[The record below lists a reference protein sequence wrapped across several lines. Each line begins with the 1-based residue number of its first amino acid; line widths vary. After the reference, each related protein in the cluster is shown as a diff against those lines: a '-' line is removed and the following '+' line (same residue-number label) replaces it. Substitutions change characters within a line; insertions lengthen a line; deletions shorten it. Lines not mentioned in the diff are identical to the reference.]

1 MVTRRTPL
9 TTALDRHFE
18 KEYFQQPTA
27 LPSAPS
33 RESYDHSQT
42 TQARSLSLYT
52 RNIWS
57 TMAENYIV
65 SARKYRPDS
74 FQSIVGQGA
83 MASTLR
89 TAVLQGRLAHAYLF
103 CGPRG
108 VGKTTAARVLA
119 KTINCMH
126 LSPEGEACN
135 ECESCRAFNEGRS
148 FNIFELDAASNNSV
162 EDIRQLTEQV
172 GMPPALG
179 KYKVYIIDE
188 VHMLSVTAFNAFLK
202 TLEEPP
208 SYAIFILATT
218 EKHKILPTI
227 LSRCQIYDFK
237 RITVQDITHHLQY
250 VATSEGIEADETAL
264 GLIAEK
270 ADGGMRD
277 ALSMF
282 DRISSFA
289 GGKITYEHALESL
302 NVLDY
307 AYFIRAFDLL
317 LAGDYRSL
325 LLLLDELLGK
335 GFEGQTILSGLA
347 AFARDLL
354 VVQHPGTS
362 SLLEKPERV
371 TAEYVAL
378 ASRCTAPQLFAA
390 IRALVQADQQYRG
403 ATNKRLLIELTL
415 LGLVPVFHSEG
426 ELTPTPSSS
435 PKPAVASTPTASKVA
450 TQASPAP
457 SPQPTSAPSAQPV
470 PQPQPT
476 PPTPPPPAPTPSPQ
490 PPITPPPTN
499 HSTGQPRQLFGR
511 RRSAQEGTNGA
522 QQREVSETKE
532 ESEPFSEQDLQRA
545 YVRFVEQELSSEQV
559 ICRNILHA
567 ELPAL
572 TGEREAELALPPGN
586 AIRDAVEA
594 VQPQLL
600 TFLRRTLRNSHLTL
614 TLREKNKREQAL
626 IALTPEDRMKKLI
639 EINPEVQRL
648 KDELQLRLS

>member
-1 MVTRRTPL
+1 
-9 TTALDRHFE
+9 
-18 KEYFQQPTA
+18 
-27 LPSAPS
+27 
-33 RESYDHSQT
+33 
-42 TQARSLSLYT
+42 
-52 RNIWS
+52 
-57 TMAENYIV
+57 MADNYIV

-89 TAVLQGRLAHAYLF
+89 TAVQQGRLAHAYLF

-119 KTINCMH
+119 KTINCQS
-126 LSPEGEACN
+126 LTAEGEACN

-172 GMPPALG
+172 TMPPALG

-237 RITVQDITHHLQY
+237 RITVGDITHHLQY
-250 VATSEGIEADETAL
+250 VAQSEGIVADEAAL

-282 DRISSFA
+282 DRIASFA
-289 GGKITYEHALESL
+289 GGQITYEHALESL

-307 AYFIRAFDLL
+307 SYFIRTFDHLL
-317 LAGDYRSL
+317 TGDYRSL

-335 GFEGQTILSGLA
+335 GFEGQTILAGLA

-362 SLLEKPERV
+362 VLLEKPERV
-371 TAEYVAL
+371 TQAYEAL
-378 ASRCTAPQLFAA
+378 AARCTPAQLFAA
-390 IRALVQADQQYRG
+390 IRALVQADQQYRQ

-415 LGLVPVFHSEG
+415 LGLVSTFHSTG
-426 ELTPTPSSS
+426 ELAAPAPSTAPAGQTQAGATAQTTS
-435 PKPAVASTPTASKVA
+435 PPQASTA
-450 TQASPAP
+450 PAP
-457 SPQPTSAPSAQPV
+457 SPAPTAQPVPTTQPSSPTPASSTPAPVAKPTV
-470 PQPQPT
+470 PQPQPVVT
-476 PPTPPPPAPTPSPQ
+476 PEPVATPQPAPTPQ
-490 PPITPPPTN
+490 PVANTP
-499 HSTGQPRQLFGR
+499 SSEQAAGARRQLFGR
-511 RRSAQEGTNGA
+511 RRESSSDTADSEGGTA
-522 QQREVSETKE
+522 SPAE
-532 ESEPFSEQDLQRA
+532 EEHEPFTEEELQRA
-545 YVRFVEQELSSEQV
+545 YVRFVEQELSSEQI

-567 ELPAL
+567 ELPSL
-572 TGEREAELALPPGN
+572 QTEGQAELALPPGN
-586 AIRDAVEA
+586 AIRETVEA
-594 VQPQLL
+594 VLPQLQS
-600 TFLRRTLRNSHLTL
+600 FLHSTLHNTQLVLS
-614 TLREKNKREQAL
+614 LREKSSEEQSRL
-626 IALTPEDRMKKLI
+626 ALTPEDRLKKLI
-639 EINPEVQRL
+639 EINPDVQQL
-648 KDELQLRLS
+648 KERLQLRLS

>member
-1 MVTRRTPL
+1 
-9 TTALDRHFE
+9 
-18 KEYFQQPTA
+18 
-27 LPSAPS
+27 
-33 RESYDHSQT
+33 
-42 TQARSLSLYT
+42 
-52 RNIWS
+52 
-57 TMAENYIV
+57 MADNYIV

-89 TAVLQGRLAHAYLF
+89 TAVQQGRLAHAYLF

-119 KTINCMH
+119 KTINC
-126 LSPEGEACN
+126 LNLTPEGEACN

-172 GMPPALG
+172 TMPPALG

-237 RITVQDITHHLQY
+237 RITVGDITHHLQY
-250 VATSEGIEADETAL
+250 VAQSEGIVADEAAL

-282 DRISSFA
+282 DRIASFA
-289 GGKITYEHALESL
+289 GGQITYEHALESL

-307 AYFIRAFDLL
+307 SYFIRTFDHLL
-317 LAGDYRSL
+317 TGDYRSL

-335 GFEGQTILSGLA
+335 GFEGQTILAGLA

-362 SLLEKPERV
+362 VLLEKPERV
-371 TAEYVAL
+371 TQAYEAL
-378 ASRCTAPQLFAA
+378 ATRCTPAQLFAA
-390 IRALVQADQQYRG
+390 IRALVQADQQYRQ

-415 LGLVPVFHSEG
+415 LGLVSTFHTAG
-426 ELTPTPSSS
+426 ELATPPSSTASPAQPQAGASAQATPSPQASPTPTP
-435 PKPAVASTPTASKVA
+435 TTAP
-450 TQASPAP
+450 QPQPASPT
-457 SPQPTSAPSAQPV
+457 QPTSAPSPTPAPQPTASPQPAPQPVAPPQPAPQPVAVPKPVAVSQPVASPQPVAQPAPQPIAQPV
-470 PQPQPT
+470 T
-476 PPTPPPPAPTPSPQ
+476 STPSSEQ
-490 PPITPPPTN
+490 AA
-499 HSTGQPRQLFGR
+499 GGRRQLFGR
-511 RRSAQEGTNGA
+511 RRTGA
-522 QQREVSETKE
+522 GEASEAGQSESPAE
-532 ESEPFSEQDLQRA
+532 EEHEPFTEEELQRA
-545 YVRFVEQELSSEQV
+545 YVRFVEQELSSEQI

-567 ELPAL
+567 ELPTL
-572 TGEREAELALPPGN
+572 QTEGQAELALPPGN
-586 AIRDAVEA
+586 AIRETVEA
-594 VQPQLL
+594 VLPQLQS
-600 TFLRRTLRNSHLTL
+600 FLRRTLHNTRLVLS
-614 TLREKNKREQAL
+614 LREKSTEEQSRL
-626 IALTPEDRMKKLI
+626 ALTPEDRLKKLI
-639 EINPEVQRL
+639 EINPDVQQL
-648 KDELQLRLS
+648 KEQLQLRLS

>member
-1 MVTRRTPL
+1 
-9 TTALDRHFE
+9 
-18 KEYFQQPTA
+18 
-27 LPSAPS
+27 
-33 RESYDHSQT
+33 
-42 TQARSLSLYT
+42 
-52 RNIWS
+52 
-57 TMAENYIV
+57 MADNYIV

-89 TAVLQGRLAHAYLF
+89 TAVQQGRLAHAYLF

-119 KTINCMH
+119 KTINC
-126 LSPEGEACN
+126 LNLTPEGEACN

-172 GMPPALG
+172 TMPPALG

-237 RITVQDITHHLQY
+237 RITVGDITHHLQY
-250 VATSEGIEADETAL
+250 VAQSEGIVADEAAL

-282 DRISSFA
+282 DRIASFA
-289 GGKITYEHALESL
+289 GGQITYEHALESL
-302 NVLDY
+302 NVLDHS
-307 AYFIRAFDLL
+307 YFIRTFDHLL
-317 LAGDYRSL
+317 TGDYRSL

-335 GFEGQTILSGLA
+335 GFEGQTILAGLA

-362 SLLEKPERV
+362 VLLEKPERV
-371 TAEYVAL
+371 TQAYEAL
-378 ASRCTAPQLFAA
+378 ATRCTPAQLFAA
-390 IRALVQADQQYRG
+390 IRALVQADQQYRQ

-415 LGLVPVFHSEG
+415 LGLVSTFHTAG
-426 ELTPTPSSS
+426 ELATPPPS
-435 PKPAVASTPTASKVA
+435 TASPA
-450 TQASPAP
+450 QPQAGASAQATLSTQASPTPTPTTAP
-457 SPQPTSAPSAQPV
+457 APQPASPTQPASAPS
-470 PQPQPT
+470 
-476 PPTPPPPAPTPSPQ
+476 PPPAPQPVASPQ
-490 PPITPPPTN
+490 PAPQPVAVSQPVASPQPAPQPIAQPVTSTP
-499 HSTGQPRQLFGR
+499 SSEQAAGGRRQLFGR
-511 RRSAQEGTNGA
+511 RRTGA
-522 QQREVSETKE
+522 GEASEAGQSESPAE
-532 ESEPFSEQDLQRA
+532 EEHEPFTEEELQRA
-545 YVRFVEQELSSEQV
+545 YVRFVEQELSSEQI

-567 ELPAL
+567 ELPTL
-572 TGEREAELALPPGN
+572 QTEGQAELALPPGN
-586 AIRDAVEA
+586 AIRETVEA
-594 VQPQLL
+594 VLPQLQS
-600 TFLRRTLRNSHLTL
+600 FLRRTLHNTRLVLS
-614 TLREKNKREQAL
+614 LREKSTEEQSRL
-626 IALTPEDRMKKLI
+626 ALTPEDRLKKLI
-639 EINPEVQRL
+639 EINPDVQQL
-648 KDELQLRLS
+648 KEQLQLRLS

>member
-1 MVTRRTPL
+1 
-9 TTALDRHFE
+9 
-18 KEYFQQPTA
+18 
-27 LPSAPS
+27 
-33 RESYDHSQT
+33 
-42 TQARSLSLYT
+42 
-52 RNIWS
+52 
-57 TMAENYIV
+57 MADNYIV

-89 TAVLQGRLAHAYLF
+89 TAVQQGRLAHAYLF

-119 KTINCMH
+119 KTINCQS
-126 LSPEGEACN
+126 LTAEGEACN

-172 GMPPALG
+172 TMPPALG

-237 RITVQDITHHLQY
+237 RITVGDITHHLQY
-250 VATSEGIEADETAL
+250 VAHSEGIVADEAAL

-282 DRISSFA
+282 DRIASFA
-289 GGKITYEHALESL
+289 GGQITYEHALESL

-307 AYFIRAFDLL
+307 SYFIRTFDDLL
-317 LAGDYRSL
+317 TGDYRSL

-335 GFEGQTILSGLA
+335 GFEGQTILAGLA

-362 SLLEKPERV
+362 VLLEKPERV
-371 TAEYVAL
+371 TQAYEAL
-378 ASRCTAPQLFAA
+378 AARCTPAQLFAA
-390 IRALVQADQQYRG
+390 IRALVQADQQYRQ

-415 LGLVPVFHSEG
+415 LGLVSTFHTTG
-426 ELTPTPSSS
+426 ELAAPAPPTAPAGQTQAGATAQTAS
-435 PKPAVASTPTASKVA
+435 PPQASTT
-450 TQASPAP
+450 PAP
-457 SPQPTSAPSAQPV
+457 SPAPTAQPTPTAQPSSPTPASSPPAPVAEPTV
-470 PQPQPT
+470 PQPQPVVT
-476 PPTPPPPAPTPSPQ
+476 PEPVATPQPAPTPQ
-490 PPITPPPTN
+490 PVANAP
-499 HSTGQPRQLFGR
+499 SSEQAAGARRQLFGR
-511 RRSAQEGTNGA
+511 RRGSSSDTADSEGGTA
-522 QQREVSETKE
+522 SPAE
-532 ESEPFSEQDLQRA
+532 EEHEPFTEEELQRA
-545 YVRFVEQELSSEQV
+545 YVRFVEQELSSEQI

-567 ELPAL
+567 ELPSL
-572 TGEREAELALPPGN
+572 QTEGQAELALPPGN
-586 AIRDAVEA
+586 AIRETVEA
-594 VQPQLL
+594 VLPQLQS
-600 TFLRRTLRNSHLTL
+600 FLRSTLHNTQLVLS
-614 TLREKNKREQAL
+614 LREKSSEEQSRL
-626 IALTPEDRMKKLI
+626 ALTPEDRLKKLI
-639 EINPEVQRL
+639 EINPDVQQL
-648 KDELQLRLS
+648 KERLQLRLS

>member
-1 MVTRRTPL
+1 
-9 TTALDRHFE
+9 
-18 KEYFQQPTA
+18 
-27 LPSAPS
+27 
-33 RESYDHSQT
+33 
-42 TQARSLSLYT
+42 
-52 RNIWS
+52 
-57 TMAENYIV
+57 MADNYIV

-89 TAVLQGRLAHAYLF
+89 TAVQQGRLAHAYLF

-119 KTINCMH
+119 KTINC
-126 LSPEGEACN
+126 LNLTPEGEACN

-172 GMPPALG
+172 TMPPALG

-237 RITVQDITHHLQY
+237 RITVGDITHHLQY
-250 VATSEGIEADETAL
+250 VAQSEGIVADEAAL

-282 DRISSFA
+282 DRIASFA
-289 GGKITYEHALESL
+289 GGQITYEHALESL

-307 AYFIRAFDLL
+307 SYFIRTFDHLL
-317 LAGDYRSL
+317 TGDYRSL

-335 GFEGQTILSGLA
+335 GFEGQTILAGLA

-362 SLLEKPERV
+362 VLLEKPERV
-371 TAEYVAL
+371 TQAYEAL
-378 ASRCTAPQLFAA
+378 ATRCTPAQLFAA
-390 IRALVQADQQYRG
+390 IRALVQADQQYRQ

-415 LGLVPVFHSEG
+415 LGLVSTFHTAG
-426 ELTPTPSSS
+426 ELATPPSSTASPAQPQAGASAQATPSPQASPTPTP
-435 PKPAVASTPTASKVA
+435 TTAP
-450 TQASPAP
+450 QPQPASPT
-457 SPQPTSAPSAQPV
+457 QPTSAPSPTPAPQPTASPQPAPQPVAVPQPAPQPVAVPKPVAVSQPVASPQPVAQPV
-470 PQPQPT
+470 ASPQPVAQPVT
-476 PPTPPPPAPTPSPQ
+476 PTPSSEQ
-490 PPITPPPTN
+490 AA
-499 HSTGQPRQLFGR
+499 GGRRQLFGR
-511 RRSAQEGTNGA
+511 RRTGA
-522 QQREVSETKE
+522 GEASEAGQSESPAE
-532 ESEPFSEQDLQRA
+532 EEHEPFTEEELQRA
-545 YVRFVEQELSSEQV
+545 YVRFVEQELSSEQI

-567 ELPAL
+567 ELPTL
-572 TGEREAELALPPGN
+572 QTEGQAELALPPGN
-586 AIRDAVEA
+586 AIRETVEA
-594 VQPQLL
+594 VLPQLQS
-600 TFLRRTLRNSHLTL
+600 FLRRTLHNTRLVLS
-614 TLREKNKREQAL
+614 LREKSTEEQSRL
-626 IALTPEDRMKKLI
+626 ALTPEDRLKKLI
-639 EINPEVQRL
+639 EINPDVQQL
-648 KDELQLRLS
+648 KEQLQLRLS

>member
-1 MVTRRTPL
+1 
-9 TTALDRHFE
+9 
-18 KEYFQQPTA
+18 
-27 LPSAPS
+27 
-33 RESYDHSQT
+33 
-42 TQARSLSLYT
+42 
-52 RNIWS
+52 
-57 TMAENYIV
+57 MADNYIV

-89 TAVLQGRLAHAYLF
+89 TAVQQGRLAHAYLF

-119 KTINCMH
+119 KTINC
-126 LSPEGEACN
+126 LNLTPEGEACN

-172 GMPPALG
+172 TMPPALG

-237 RITVQDITHHLQY
+237 RITVGDITHHLQY
-250 VATSEGIEADETAL
+250 VAQSEGIVADEAAL

-282 DRISSFA
+282 DRIASFA
-289 GGKITYEHALESL
+289 GGQITYEHALESL

-307 AYFIRAFDLL
+307 SYFIRTFDHLL
-317 LAGDYRSL
+317 TGDYRSL

-335 GFEGQTILSGLA
+335 GFEGQTILAGLA

-362 SLLEKPERV
+362 VLLEKPERV
-371 TAEYVAL
+371 TQAYEAL
-378 ASRCTAPQLFAA
+378 ATRCTPAQLFAA
-390 IRALVQADQQYRG
+390 IRALVQADQQYRQ

-415 LGLVPVFHSEG
+415 LGLVSTFHTTG
-426 ELTPTPSSS
+426 ELATPPPSTTSSAQPQAGASAQATPS
-435 PKPAVASTPTASKVA
+435 
-450 TQASPAP
+450 TQASPTPTPTTAP
-457 SPQPTSAPSAQPV
+457 QPQPASPTQPTSAPSPTPVAQPV
-470 PQPQPT
+470 APPQPAPQPV
-476 PPTPPPPAPTPSPQ
+476 ASPQ
-490 PPITPPPTN
+490 PAPQPVTSTP
-499 HSTGQPRQLFGR
+499 SSEQAAGGRRQLFGR
-511 RRSAQEGTNGA
+511 RRTGA
-522 QQREVSETKE
+522 GEASEAGQSESPAE
-532 ESEPFSEQDLQRA
+532 EEHEPFTEEELQRA
-545 YVRFVEQELSSEQV
+545 YVRFVEQELSSEQ
-559 ICRNILHA
+559 ILCRNILHA
-567 ELPAL
+567 ELPTL
-572 TGEREAELALPPGN
+572 QTEGQAELALPPGN
-586 AIRDAVEA
+586 AIRETVEA
-594 VQPQLL
+594 VLPQLQS
-600 TFLRRTLRNSHLTL
+600 FLRRTLHNTL
-614 TLREKNKREQAL
+614 LVLSLREKSTEEQSRL
-626 IALTPEDRMKKLI
+626 ALTPEDRLKKLI
-639 EINPEVQRL
+639 EINPDVQQL
-648 KDELQLRLS
+648 KEQLQLRLS

>member
-1 MVTRRTPL
+1 
-9 TTALDRHFE
+9 
-18 KEYFQQPTA
+18 
-27 LPSAPS
+27 
-33 RESYDHSQT
+33 
-42 TQARSLSLYT
+42 
-52 RNIWS
+52 
-57 TMAENYIV
+57 MADNYIV

-89 TAVLQGRLAHAYLF
+89 TAVQQGRLAHAYLF

-119 KTINCMH
+119 KTINC
-126 LSPEGEACN
+126 LNLTPEGEACN

-172 GMPPALG
+172 TMPPALG

-237 RITVQDITHHLQY
+237 RITVGDITHHLQY
-250 VATSEGIEADETAL
+250 VAQSEGIVADEAAL

-282 DRISSFA
+282 DRIASFA
-289 GGKITYEHALESL
+289 GGQITYEHALESL

-307 AYFIRAFDLL
+307 SYFIRTFDHLL
-317 LAGDYRSL
+317 TGDYRSL

-335 GFEGQTILSGLA
+335 GFEGQTILAGLA

-362 SLLEKPERV
+362 VLLEKPERV
-371 TAEYVAL
+371 TQAYEAL
-378 ASRCTAPQLFAA
+378 ATRCTPAQLFAA
-390 IRALVQADQQYRG
+390 IRALVQADQQYRQ

-415 LGLVPVFHSEG
+415 LGLVSTFHTAG
-426 ELTPTPSSS
+426 ELATPPPS
-435 PKPAVASTPTASKVA
+435 TASPA
-450 TQASPAP
+450 QPQAGASAQATLSTQASPT
-457 SPQPTSAPSAQPV
+457 PTPTTA
-470 PQPQPT
+470 PQPQPAS
-476 PPTPPPPAPTPSPQ
+476 PTQPASAPSPPPAPQPVAVSQPVASPQ
-490 PPITPPPTN
+490 PAPQPVAVSQPVAPPQPAPQPVTSTP
-499 HSTGQPRQLFGR
+499 SSEQAAGGRRQLFGR
-511 RRSAQEGTNGA
+511 RRTGA
-522 QQREVSETKE
+522 GEASEAGQSESPAE
-532 ESEPFSEQDLQRA
+532 EEHEPFTEEELQRA
-545 YVRFVEQELSSEQV
+545 YVRFVEQELSSEQI

-567 ELPAL
+567 ELPTL
-572 TGEREAELALPPGN
+572 QTEGQAELALPPGN
-586 AIRDAVEA
+586 AIRETVEA
-594 VQPQLL
+594 VLPQLQS
-600 TFLRRTLRNSHLTL
+600 FLRRTLHNTRLVLS
-614 TLREKNKREQAL
+614 LREKSTEEQSRL
-626 IALTPEDRMKKLI
+626 ALTPEDRLKKLI
-639 EINPEVQRL
+639 EINPDVQQL
-648 KDELQLRLS
+648 KEQLQLRLS

>member
-1 MVTRRTPL
+1 
-9 TTALDRHFE
+9 
-18 KEYFQQPTA
+18 
-27 LPSAPS
+27 
-33 RESYDHSQT
+33 
-42 TQARSLSLYT
+42 
-52 RNIWS
+52 
-57 TMAENYIV
+57 MADNYIV

-89 TAVLQGRLAHAYLF
+89 TAVQQGRLAHAYLF

-119 KTINCMH
+119 KTINC
-126 LSPEGEACN
+126 LNLTPEGEACN

-172 GMPPALG
+172 TMPPALG

-237 RITVQDITHHLQY
+237 RITVGDITHHLQY
-250 VATSEGIEADETAL
+250 VAQSEGIVADEAAL

-282 DRISSFA
+282 DRIASFA
-289 GGKITYEHALESL
+289 GGQITYEHALESL

-307 AYFIRAFDLL
+307 SYFIRTFDHLL
-317 LAGDYRSL
+317 TGDYRSL

-335 GFEGQTILSGLA
+335 GFEGQTILAGLA

-362 SLLEKPERV
+362 VLLEKPERV
-371 TAEYVAL
+371 TQAYEAL
-378 ASRCTAPQLFAA
+378 ATRCTPAQLFAA
-390 IRALVQADQQYRG
+390 IRALVQADQQYRQ

-415 LGLVPVFHSEG
+415 LGLVSTFHTAG
-426 ELTPTPSSS
+426 ELATPPPS
-435 PKPAVASTPTASKVA
+435 TASPA
-450 TQASPAP
+450 QPQAGASAQATLSTQASPTPTPTTAPTPQPASPTQPASAP
-457 SPQPTSAPSAQPV
+457 SPTPAPQPVAPPQPVAVSQPVASPQPAPQPIAQPV
-470 PQPQPT
+470 T
-476 PPTPPPPAPTPSPQ
+476 STPSSEQ
-490 PPITPPPTN
+490 AA
-499 HSTGQPRQLFGR
+499 GGRRQLFGR
-511 RRSAQEGTNGA
+511 RRTGA
-522 QQREVSETKE
+522 GEASEAGQSESPTE
-532 ESEPFSEQDLQRA
+532 EEHEPFTEEELQRA
-545 YVRFVEQELSSEQV
+545 YVRFVEQELSSEQI

-567 ELPAL
+567 ELPTL
-572 TGEREAELALPPGN
+572 QTEGQAELALPPGN
-586 AIRDAVEA
+586 AIRETVEA
-594 VQPQLL
+594 VLPQLQS
-600 TFLRRTLRNSHLTL
+600 FLRRTLHNTRLVLS
-614 TLREKNKREQAL
+614 LREKSTEEQSRL
-626 IALTPEDRMKKLI
+626 ALTPEDRLKKLI
-639 EINPEVQRL
+639 EINPDVQQL
-648 KDELQLRLS
+648 KEQLQLRLS

>member
-1 MVTRRTPL
+1 
-9 TTALDRHFE
+9 
-18 KEYFQQPTA
+18 
-27 LPSAPS
+27 
-33 RESYDHSQT
+33 
-42 TQARSLSLYT
+42 
-52 RNIWS
+52 
-57 TMAENYIV
+57 MADNYIV

-89 TAVLQGRLAHAYLF
+89 TAVQQGRLAHAYLF

-119 KTINCMH
+119 KTINC
-126 LSPEGEACN
+126 LNLTPEGEACN

-172 GMPPALG
+172 TMPPALG

-237 RITVQDITHHLQY
+237 RITVGDITHHLQY
-250 VATSEGIEADETAL
+250 VAQSEGIVADEAAL

-282 DRISSFA
+282 DRIASFA
-289 GGKITYEHALESL
+289 GGQITYEHALESL

-307 AYFIRAFDLL
+307 SYFIRTFDHLL
-317 LAGDYRSL
+317 TGDYRSL

-335 GFEGQTILSGLA
+335 GFEGQTILAGLA

-362 SLLEKPERV
+362 VLMEKPERV
-371 TAEYVAL
+371 TQAYEAL
-378 ASRCTAPQLFAA
+378 ATRCTPAQLFAA
-390 IRALVQADQQYRG
+390 IRALVQADQQYRQ

-415 LGLVPVFHSEG
+415 LGLVSTFHTAG
-426 ELTPTPSSS
+426 ELATPPPSTASPAQPQAGASVQATPS
-435 PKPAVASTPTASKVA
+435 
-450 TQASPAP
+450 TQASPIPTPTTAP
-457 SPQPTSAPSAQPV
+457 APQPASPPQPTSAPSPTPTTAPAPQPASPPQPASAPSPTPAPQPVASPQPVAQPV
-470 PQPQPT
+470 T
-476 PPTPPPPAPTPSPQ
+476 STPSSEQ
-490 PPITPPPTN
+490 AA
-499 HSTGQPRQLFGR
+499 GGRRQLFGR
-511 RRSAQEGTNGA
+511 RRTGA
-522 QQREVSETKE
+522 GEASEAGQSESPAE
-532 ESEPFSEQDLQRA
+532 EEHEPFTEEELQRA
-545 YVRFVEQELSSEQV
+545 YVRFVEQELSSEQI

-567 ELPAL
+567 ELPTL
-572 TGEREAELALPPGN
+572 QTEGLAELALPPGN
-586 AIRDAVEA
+586 AIRETVEA
-594 VQPQLL
+594 VLPQLQS
-600 TFLRRTLRNSHLTL
+600 FLRRTLHNTL
-614 TLREKNKREQAL
+614 LVLSLREKSTEEQSRL
-626 IALTPEDRMKKLI
+626 ALTPEDRLKKLI
-639 EINPEVQRL
+639 EINPDVQQL
-648 KDELQLRLS
+648 KEQLQLRLS

>member
-1 MVTRRTPL
+1 
-9 TTALDRHFE
+9 
-18 KEYFQQPTA
+18 
-27 LPSAPS
+27 
-33 RESYDHSQT
+33 
-42 TQARSLSLYT
+42 
-52 RNIWS
+52 
-57 TMAENYIV
+57 MADNYIV

-89 TAVLQGRLAHAYLF
+89 TAVQQGRLAHAYLF

-119 KTINCMH
+119 KTINCQS
-126 LSPEGEACN
+126 LTAEGEACN

-172 GMPPALG
+172 TMPPALG

-237 RITVQDITHHLQY
+237 RITVGDITHHLQY
-250 VATSEGIEADETAL
+250 VAQSEGIVADEAAL

-282 DRISSFA
+282 DRIASFA
-289 GGKITYEHALESL
+289 GGQITYEHALESL

-307 AYFIRAFDLL
+307 SYFIHTFDDLL
-317 LAGDYRSL
+317 TGDYRSL

-335 GFEGQTILSGLA
+335 GFEGQTILAGLA

-362 SLLEKPERV
+362 VLLEKPERV
-371 TAEYVAL
+371 TQAYEAL
-378 ASRCTAPQLFAA
+378 AARCTPAQLFAA
-390 IRALVQADQQYRG
+390 IRALVQADQQYRQ

-415 LGLVPVFHSEG
+415 LGLVSTFHSTG
-426 ELTPTPSSS
+426 ELAAPAPSTA
-435 PKPAVASTPTASKVA
+435 PAGQTQAGATAQTASPPQ
-450 TQASPAP
+450 TSTTPAP
-457 SPQPTSAPSAQPV
+457 SPAPTAQPTPTAQHSSPTPASSTPAPVAEPTA
-470 PQPQPT
+470 PQPQPVVIPEPVAT
-476 PPTPPPPAPTPSPQ
+476 PQPAPTPQ
-490 PPITPPPTN
+490 PVANAP
-499 HSTGQPRQLFGR
+499 SSEQAAGARRQLFGR
-511 RRSAQEGTNGA
+511 RRGSSSDTADSEGGTA
-522 QQREVSETKE
+522 SPAE
-532 ESEPFSEQDLQRA
+532 EEHEPFTEEELQRA
-545 YVRFVEQELSSEQV
+545 YVRFVEQELSSEQI

-567 ELPAL
+567 ELPSL
-572 TGEREAELALPPGN
+572 QTEGQAELALPPGN
-586 AIRDAVEA
+586 AIRETVEA
-594 VQPQLL
+594 VLPQLQS
-600 TFLRRTLRNSHLTL
+600 FLRSTLHNTQLVLS
-614 TLREKNKREQAL
+614 LREKSSEEQSRL
-626 IALTPEDRMKKLI
+626 ALTPEDRLKKLI
-639 EINPEVQRL
+639 EINPDVQQL
-648 KDELQLRLS
+648 KERLQLRLS

>member
-1 MVTRRTPL
+1 
-9 TTALDRHFE
+9 
-18 KEYFQQPTA
+18 
-27 LPSAPS
+27 
-33 RESYDHSQT
+33 
-42 TQARSLSLYT
+42 
-52 RNIWS
+52 
-57 TMAENYIV
+57 MADNYIV

-89 TAVLQGRLAHAYLF
+89 TAVQQGRLAHAYLF

-119 KTINCMH
+119 KTINCQS
-126 LSPEGEACN
+126 LTAEGEACN

-172 GMPPALG
+172 TMPPALG

-237 RITVQDITHHLQY
+237 RITVGDITHHLQY
-250 VATSEGIEADETAL
+250 VAQSEGIVADEAAL

-282 DRISSFA
+282 DRIASFA
-289 GGKITYEHALESL
+289 GGQITYEHALESL

-307 AYFIRAFDLL
+307 SYFIRTFDDLL
-317 LAGDYRSL
+317 TGDYRSL

-335 GFEGQTILSGLA
+335 GFEGQTILAGLA

-362 SLLEKPERV
+362 VLLEKPERV
-371 TAEYVAL
+371 TQAYEAL
-378 ASRCTAPQLFAA
+378 AARCTPAQLFAA
-390 IRALVQADQQYRG
+390 IRALVQADQQYRQ

-415 LGLVPVFHSEG
+415 LGLVSTFHTTG
-426 ELTPTPSSS
+426 ELAAPAPSTAPAGQTQAGATAQTAS
-435 PKPAVASTPTASKVA
+435 PPQASTA
-450 TQASPAP
+450 PAP
-457 SPQPTSAPSAQPV
+457 SPAPTAQPTPTAQPSSPTPTSSTPAPVAEPTV
-470 PQPQPT
+470 PQPQPVVT
-476 PPTPPPPAPTPSPQ
+476 PEPVAPPQPAPTPQ
-490 PPITPPPTN
+490 PVAN
-499 HSTGQPRQLFGR
+499 ASSSEQAAGARRQLFGR
-511 RRSAQEGTNGA
+511 RRGSSSGTADSEGGTA
-522 QQREVSETKE
+522 IPAE
-532 ESEPFSEQDLQRA
+532 EEHEPFTEEELQRA
-545 YVRFVEQELSSEQV
+545 YVRFVEQELSSEQI

-567 ELPAL
+567 ELPSL
-572 TGEREAELALPPGN
+572 QTEGQAELALPPGN
-586 AIRDAVEA
+586 AIRETVEA
-594 VQPQLL
+594 VLPQS
-600 TFLRRTLRNSHLTL
+600 FLRSTLHNTQLVLS
-614 TLREKNKREQAL
+614 LREKSSEEQSRL
-626 IALTPEDRMKKLI
+626 ALTPEDRLKKLI
-639 EINPEVQRL
+639 EINPDVQQL
-648 KDELQLRLS
+648 KERLQLRLS

>member
-1 MVTRRTPL
+1 
-9 TTALDRHFE
+9 
-18 KEYFQQPTA
+18 
-27 LPSAPS
+27 
-33 RESYDHSQT
+33 
-42 TQARSLSLYT
+42 
-52 RNIWS
+52 
-57 TMAENYIV
+57 MADNYIV

-89 TAVLQGRLAHAYLF
+89 TAVQQGRLAHAYLF

-119 KTINCMH
+119 KTINCQS
-126 LSPEGEACN
+126 LTAEGEACN

-172 GMPPALG
+172 TMPPALG

-237 RITVQDITHHLQY
+237 RITVGDITHHLQY
-250 VATSEGIEADETAL
+250 VAQSEGIVADEAAL

-282 DRISSFA
+282 DRIASFA
-289 GGKITYEHALESL
+289 GGQITYEHALESL

-307 AYFIRAFDLL
+307 SYFIRTFDHLL
-317 LAGDYRSL
+317 TGDYRSL

-335 GFEGQTILSGLA
+335 GFEGQTILAGLA

-362 SLLEKPERV
+362 VLLEKPERV
-371 TAEYVAL
+371 TQAYEAL
-378 ASRCTAPQLFAA
+378 ASRCTPAQLFAA
-390 IRALVQADQQYRG
+390 IRALVQADQQYRQ

-415 LGLVPVFHSEG
+415 LGLVSTFHTTG
-426 ELTPTPSSS
+426 ELAAPAPSTAPAGQTQAGATAQTASPPQASSTPAPS
-435 PKPAVASTPTASKVA
+435 VAPTAQPTPTAQPSSP
-450 TQASPAP
+450 TPASSTPAP
-457 SPQPTSAPSAQPV
+457 VAEPTV
-470 PQPQPT
+470 PQPQPVVT
-476 PPTPPPPAPTPSPQ
+476 PEPVVPPQPAPTPQ
-490 PPITPPPTN
+490 PVANAP
-499 HSTGQPRQLFGR
+499 SSEQAAGARRQLFGR
-511 RRSAQEGTNGA
+511 RRGSSSDTADSEGGTA
-522 QQREVSETKE
+522 SPAE
-532 ESEPFSEQDLQRA
+532 EEHEPFTEEELQRA
-545 YVRFVEQELSSEQV
+545 YVRFVEQELSSEQI

-567 ELPAL
+567 ELPSL
-572 TGEREAELALPPGN
+572 QTEGQAELALPPGN
-586 AIRDAVEA
+586 AIRETVEA
-594 VQPQLL
+594 VLPQLQS
-600 TFLRRTLRNSHLTL
+600 FLRSTLHNTQLVLS
-614 TLREKNKREQAL
+614 LREKSSEEQSRL
-626 IALTPEDRMKKLI
+626 ALTPEDRLKKLI
-639 EINPEVQRL
+639 EINPDVQQL
-648 KDELQLRLS
+648 KERLQLRLS

>member
-1 MVTRRTPL
+1 
-9 TTALDRHFE
+9 
-18 KEYFQQPTA
+18 
-27 LPSAPS
+27 
-33 RESYDHSQT
+33 
-42 TQARSLSLYT
+42 
-52 RNIWS
+52 
-57 TMAENYIV
+57 MADNYIV

-89 TAVLQGRLAHAYLF
+89 TAVQQGRLAHAYLF

-119 KTINCMH
+119 KTINCQS
-126 LSPEGEACN
+126 LTAEGEACN

-162 EDIRQLTEQV
+162 EDIRHLTEQV
-172 GMPPALG
+172 TMPPALG

-237 RITVQDITHHLQY
+237 RITVGDITHHLQY
-250 VATSEGIEADETAL
+250 VAQSEGIVADEAAL

-282 DRISSFA
+282 DRIASFA
-289 GGKITYEHALESL
+289 GGQITYEHALESL

-307 AYFIRAFDLL
+307 SYFIRTFDDLL
-317 LAGDYRSL
+317 TGDYRSL

-335 GFEGQTILSGLA
+335 GFEGQTILAGLA

-362 SLLEKPERV
+362 VLLEKPERV
-371 TAEYVAL
+371 TQAYEAL
-378 ASRCTAPQLFAA
+378 AARCTPAQLFAA
-390 IRALVQADQQYRG
+390 IRALVQADQQYRQ

-415 LGLVPVFHSEG
+415 LGLVSTFHTTG
-426 ELTPTPSSS
+426 ELAAPAPSTAPAGQTQAGATAQTASPPQASSTPAPS
-435 PKPAVASTPTASKVA
+435 VAPTAQPTPTAQPSSP
-450 TQASPAP
+450 TPASSTPAP
-457 SPQPTSAPSAQPV
+457 VAEPTV
-470 PQPQPT
+470 PQPQPVVT
-476 PPTPPPPAPTPSPQ
+476 PEPVVPPQPAPTPQ
-490 PPITPPPTN
+490 PVANAP
-499 HSTGQPRQLFGR
+499 SSEQAAGARRQLFGR
-511 RRSAQEGTNGA
+511 RRGSSSDTADSEGGTTSPA
-522 QQREVSETKE
+522 E
-532 ESEPFSEQDLQRA
+532 EEHEPFTEEELQRA
-545 YVRFVEQELSSEQV
+545 YVRFVEQELSSEQI

-567 ELPAL
+567 ELPTL
-572 TGEREAELALPPGN
+572 QTEGQAELALPPGN
-586 AIRDAVEA
+586 AIRETVEA
-594 VQPQLL
+594 VLPQLQS
-600 TFLRRTLRNSHLTL
+600 FLRSTLHNTQLVLS
-614 TLREKNKREQAL
+614 LREKSSEEQSRL
-626 IALTPEDRMKKLI
+626 ALTPEDRLKKLI
-639 EINPEVQRL
+639 EINPDVQQL
-648 KDELQLRLS
+648 KERLQLRLS

>member
-1 MVTRRTPL
+1 
-9 TTALDRHFE
+9 
-18 KEYFQQPTA
+18 
-27 LPSAPS
+27 
-33 RESYDHSQT
+33 
-42 TQARSLSLYT
+42 
-52 RNIWS
+52 
-57 TMAENYIV
+57 MADNYIV

-89 TAVLQGRLAHAYLF
+89 TAIQQGRLAHAYLF

-119 KTINCMH
+119 KTINCQS
-126 LSPEGEACN
+126 LTAEGEACN

-172 GMPPALG
+172 TMPPALG

-237 RITVQDITHHLQY
+237 RITVGDITHHLQY
-250 VATSEGIEADETAL
+250 VAQSEGIVADEAAL

-282 DRISSFA
+282 DRIASFA
-289 GGKITYEHALESL
+289 GGQITYEHALESL

-307 AYFIRAFDLL
+307 SYFIRTFDDLL
-317 LAGDYRSL
+317 TGDYRSL

-335 GFEGQTILSGLA
+335 GFEGQTILAGLA

-362 SLLEKPERV
+362 VLLEKPERV
-371 TAEYVAL
+371 TQAYEAL
-378 ASRCTAPQLFAA
+378 AARCTPAQLFAA
-390 IRALVQADQQYRG
+390 IRALVQADQQYRQ

-415 LGLVPVFHSEG
+415 LGLVSTFHSTG
-426 ELTPTPSSS
+426 ELAAPAPSTAPAGQTKAGATAQTAS
-435 PKPAVASTPTASKVA
+435 PPQASTT
-450 TQASPAP
+450 PAP
-457 SPQPTSAPSAQPV
+457 SPAPTAQPTPTAQPSSPTPASSTPAPVAEPTV
-470 PQPQPT
+470 PQPQPVVT
-476 PPTPPPPAPTPSPQ
+476 PEPVATPQPAPTPQ
-490 PPITPPPTN
+490 PVANAP
-499 HSTGQPRQLFGR
+499 SSEQAAGARRQLFGR
-511 RRSAQEGTNGA
+511 RRGSSSDTADSEGGTA
-522 QQREVSETKE
+522 SPAE
-532 ESEPFSEQDLQRA
+532 EEHEPFTEEELQRA
-545 YVRFVEQELSSEQV
+545 YVRFVEQELSSEQI

-567 ELPAL
+567 ELPSL
-572 TGEREAELALPPGN
+572 QTEGQAELALPPGN
-586 AIRDAVEA
+586 AIRETVEA
-594 VQPQLL
+594 VLPQLQS
-600 TFLRRTLRNSHLTL
+600 FLRSTLHNTQLVLS
-614 TLREKNKREQAL
+614 LREKSSEEQSRL
-626 IALTPEDRMKKLI
+626 ALTPEDRLKKLI
-639 EINPEVQRL
+639 EINPDVQQL
-648 KDELQLRLS
+648 KERLQLRLS

>member
-1 MVTRRTPL
+1 
-9 TTALDRHFE
+9 
-18 KEYFQQPTA
+18 
-27 LPSAPS
+27 
-33 RESYDHSQT
+33 
-42 TQARSLSLYT
+42 
-52 RNIWS
+52 
-57 TMAENYIV
+57 MADNYIV

-89 TAVLQGRLAHAYLF
+89 TGVQQERLAHAYLF

-119 KTINCMH
+119 KTINC
-126 LSPEGEACN
+126 LNLTAEGEACN

-172 GMPPALG
+172 TMPPALG

-237 RITVQDITHHLQY
+237 RITVGDITHHLQY
-250 VATSEGIEADETAL
+250 VAQSEGIVADEAAL

-282 DRISSFA
+282 DRIASFA
-289 GGKITYEHALESL
+289 GGQITYEHALESL

-307 AYFIRAFDLL
+307 SYFIRTFDDLL
-317 LAGDYRSL
+317 TGDYRSL

-335 GFEGQTILSGLA
+335 GFEGQTILAGLA

-362 SLLEKPERV
+362 VLLEKPERV
-371 TAEYVAL
+371 TQAYEAL
-378 ASRCTAPQLFAA
+378 AARCTPAQLFAA
-390 IRALVQADQQYRG
+390 IRALVQADQQYRQ

-415 LGLVPVFHSEG
+415 LGLVSTFHTTG
-426 ELTPTPSSS
+426 ELAAPVPSTAPAGQTQAGATAQTASPPQASSTPAPSVAPTAQPTPTAQPSSS
-435 PKPAVASTPTASKVA
+435 TPASSTPAPVA
-450 TQASPAP
+450 E
-457 SPQPTSAPSAQPV
+457 PTV
-470 PQPQPT
+470 PQPQPVVT
-476 PPTPPPPAPTPSPQ
+476 PEPVATPQPAPTPQ
-490 PPITPPPTN
+490 PVANAP
-499 HSTGQPRQLFGR
+499 SSEQAAGARRQLFGR
-511 RRSAQEGTNGA
+511 RRGSSSDTADSEGGTA
-522 QQREVSETKE
+522 SPAE
-532 ESEPFSEQDLQRA
+532 EEHEPFTEEELQRA
-545 YVRFVEQELSSEQV
+545 YVRFVEQELSSEQI

-567 ELPAL
+567 ELPSL
-572 TGEREAELALPPGN
+572 QTEGQAELALPPGN
-586 AIRDAVEA
+586 AIRETVEA
-594 VQPQLL
+594 VLPQLQS
-600 TFLRRTLRNSHLTL
+600 FLRSTLHNTQLVLS
-614 TLREKNKREQAL
+614 LREKSSEEQSRL
-626 IALTPEDRMKKLI
+626 ALTPEDRLKKLI
-639 EINPEVQRL
+639 EINPDVQQL
-648 KDELQLRLS
+648 KEQLQLRLS

>member
-1 MVTRRTPL
+1 
-9 TTALDRHFE
+9 
-18 KEYFQQPTA
+18 
-27 LPSAPS
+27 
-33 RESYDHSQT
+33 
-42 TQARSLSLYT
+42 
-52 RNIWS
+52 
-57 TMAENYIV
+57 MADNYIV

-89 TAVLQGRLAHAYLF
+89 TAVQQGRLAHAYLF

-119 KTINCMH
+119 KTINCQS
-126 LSPEGEACN
+126 LTAEGEACN

-172 GMPPALG
+172 TMPPALG

-237 RITVQDITHHLQY
+237 RITVGDITHHLQY
-250 VATSEGIEADETAL
+250 VAQSEGIVADEAAL

-282 DRISSFA
+282 DRIASFA
-289 GGKITYEHALESL
+289 GGQITYEHALESL

-307 AYFIRAFDLL
+307 SYFIRTFDDLL
-317 LAGDYRSL
+317 TGDYRSL

-335 GFEGQTILSGLA
+335 GFEGQTILAGLA

-362 SLLEKPERV
+362 VLLEKPERV
-371 TAEYVAL
+371 TQAYEAL
-378 ASRCTAPQLFAA
+378 ATRCTPAQLFAT
-390 IRALVQADQQYRG
+390 ICALVQADQQYRQ

-415 LGLVPVFHSEG
+415 LGLVSTFHSTG
-426 ELTPTPSSS
+426 ELAAPAPSTAPAGQTQAGATAQTASPPQASTAPAPAPAPTAQP
-435 PKPAVASTPTASKVA
+435 TPTAQPS
-450 TQASPAP
+450 SPAP
-457 SPQPTSAPSAQPV
+457 AGSTPAPVAEPTA
-470 PQPQPT
+470 PQPQPVVIPEPVAT
-476 PPTPPPPAPTPSPQ
+476 PQPAPTPQ
-490 PPITPPPTN
+490 PIANAP
-499 HSTGQPRQLFGR
+499 SSEQAVGARRQLFGR
-511 RRSAQEGTNGA
+511 RRGSSSDTADSEGGTA
-522 QQREVSETKE
+522 RPAE
-532 ESEPFSEQDLQRA
+532 EEHESFTEEELQRA
-545 YVRFVEQELSSEQV
+545 YVRFVEQELSSEQI

-567 ELPAL
+567 ELPSL
-572 TGEREAELALPPGN
+572 QTEGQAELALPPGN
-586 AIRDAVEA
+586 AIRETVEA
-594 VQPQLL
+594 VLPQLQS
-600 TFLRRTLRNSHLTL
+600 FLRSTLHNTQLVLS
-614 TLREKNKREQAL
+614 LREKSSEEQSRL
-626 IALTPEDRMKKLI
+626 ALTPEDRLKKLI
-639 EINPEVQRL
+639 EINPDVQQL
-648 KDELQLRLS
+648 KERLQLRLS

>member
-1 MVTRRTPL
+1 
-9 TTALDRHFE
+9 
-18 KEYFQQPTA
+18 
-27 LPSAPS
+27 
-33 RESYDHSQT
+33 
-42 TQARSLSLYT
+42 
-52 RNIWS
+52 
-57 TMAENYIV
+57 MADNYIV

-89 TAVLQGRLAHAYLF
+89 TAVQQGRLAHAYLF

-119 KTINCMH
+119 KTINC
-126 LSPEGEACN
+126 LNLTPEGEACN

-172 GMPPALG
+172 TMPPALG

-237 RITVQDITHHLQY
+237 RITVGDITHHLQY
-250 VATSEGIEADETAL
+250 VAQSEGIVADEAAL

-282 DRISSFA
+282 DRIASFA
-289 GGKITYEHALESL
+289 GGQITYEHALESL

-307 AYFIRAFDLL
+307 SYFIRTFDHLL
-317 LAGDYRSL
+317 TGDYRSL

-335 GFEGQTILSGLA
+335 GFEGQTILAGLA

-362 SLLEKPERV
+362 VLLEKPERV
-371 TAEYVAL
+371 TQAYEAL
-378 ASRCTAPQLFAA
+378 ATRCTPAQLFAA
-390 IRALVQADQQYRG
+390 IRALVQADQQYRQ

-415 LGLVPVFHSEG
+415 LGLVSTFHTAG
-426 ELTPTPSSS
+426 ELATPPPSTASPAQPQAGASAQATPS
-435 PKPAVASTPTASKVA
+435 
-450 TQASPAP
+450 TQASPTPTPTTAPAPQPASPTQPASAP
-457 SPQPTSAPSAQPV
+457 SPPPAPQPVASLQPV
-470 PQPQPT
+470 PQAVAPPQSV
-476 PPTPPPPAPTPSPQ
+476 ASPQ
-490 PPITPPPTN
+490 PIAQPVTSTP
-499 HSTGQPRQLFGR
+499 SSEQAAGGRRQLFGR
-511 RRSAQEGTNGA
+511 RRTGA
-522 QQREVSETKE
+522 GEASEAGQSESPAE
-532 ESEPFSEQDLQRA
+532 EEHEPFTEEELQRA
-545 YVRFVEQELSSEQV
+545 YVRFVEQELSSEQI

-567 ELPAL
+567 ELPTL
-572 TGEREAELALPPGN
+572 QTEGQAELALPPGN
-586 AIRDAVEA
+586 AIRETVEA
-594 VQPQLL
+594 VLPQLQS
-600 TFLRRTLRNSHLTL
+600 FLRRTLHNTRLVLS
-614 TLREKNKREQAL
+614 LREKSTEEQSRL
-626 IALTPEDRMKKLI
+626 ALTPEDRLKKLI
-639 EINPEVQRL
+639 EINPDVQQL
-648 KDELQLRLS
+648 KEQLQLRLS

>member
-1 MVTRRTPL
+1 
-9 TTALDRHFE
+9 
-18 KEYFQQPTA
+18 
-27 LPSAPS
+27 
-33 RESYDHSQT
+33 
-42 TQARSLSLYT
+42 
-52 RNIWS
+52 
-57 TMAENYIV
+57 MADNYIV

-89 TAVLQGRLAHAYLF
+89 TAVQQGRLAHAYLF

-119 KTINCMH
+119 KTINC
-126 LSPEGEACN
+126 LNLTPEGEACN

-172 GMPPALG
+172 TMPPALG

-237 RITVQDITHHLQY
+237 RITVGDITHHLQY
-250 VATSEGIEADETAL
+250 VAQSEGIVADEAAL

-282 DRISSFA
+282 DRIASFA
-289 GGKITYEHALESL
+289 GGQITYEHALESL

-307 AYFIRAFDLL
+307 SYFIRTFDHLL
-317 LAGDYRSL
+317 TGDYRSL

-335 GFEGQTILSGLA
+335 GFEGQTILAGLA

-362 SLLEKPERV
+362 VLLEKPERV
-371 TAEYVAL
+371 TQAYEAL
-378 ASRCTAPQLFAA
+378 ATRCTPAQLFAA
-390 IRALVQADQQYRG
+390 IRALVQADQQYRQ

-415 LGLVPVFHSEG
+415 LGLVSTFHTAG
-426 ELTPTPSSS
+426 ELATPPPSTASPAQPQAGASAQATPS
-435 PKPAVASTPTASKVA
+435 
-450 TQASPAP
+450 TQASSPPTPTTAPAPQPASPPQPASAP
-457 SPQPTSAPSAQPV
+457 SPTPAPQPVASPQPAPQPVAVSQPIASPQPVAQPVTSAPSSEQA
-470 PQPQPT
+470 
-476 PPTPPPPAPTPSPQ
+476 A
-490 PPITPPPTN
+490 
-499 HSTGQPRQLFGR
+499 GGRRQLFGR
-511 RRSAQEGTNGA
+511 RRTGTGEA
-522 QQREVSETKE
+522 SEAGQSESPAE
-532 ESEPFSEQDLQRA
+532 EEHEPFTEEELQRA
-545 YVRFVEQELSSEQV
+545 YVRFVEQELSSEQI

-567 ELPAL
+567 ELPTL
-572 TGEREAELALPPGN
+572 QTEGQAELALPPGN
-586 AIRDAVEA
+586 AIRETVEA
-594 VQPQLL
+594 VLPQLQS
-600 TFLRRTLRNSHLTL
+600 FLRRTLHNTRLVLS
-614 TLREKNKREQAL
+614 LREKSTEEQSRL
-626 IALTPEDRMKKLI
+626 ALTPEDRLKKLI
-639 EINPEVQRL
+639 EINPDVQQL
-648 KDELQLRLS
+648 KEQLQLRLS

>member
-1 MVTRRTPL
+1 
-9 TTALDRHFE
+9 
-18 KEYFQQPTA
+18 
-27 LPSAPS
+27 
-33 RESYDHSQT
+33 
-42 TQARSLSLYT
+42 
-52 RNIWS
+52 
-57 TMAENYIV
+57 MADNYIV

-89 TAVLQGRLAHAYLF
+89 TAVQQGRLAHAYLF

-119 KTINCMH
+119 KTINC
-126 LSPEGEACN
+126 LNLTPEGEACN

-172 GMPPALG
+172 TMPPALG

-237 RITVQDITHHLQY
+237 RITVGDITHHLQY
-250 VATSEGIEADETAL
+250 VAQSEGIVADEAAL

-282 DRISSFA
+282 DRIASFA
-289 GGKITYEHALESL
+289 GGQITYEHALESL

-307 AYFIRAFDLL
+307 SYFIRTFDHLL
-317 LAGDYRSL
+317 TGDYRSL

-335 GFEGQTILSGLA
+335 GFEGQTILAGLA

-362 SLLEKPERV
+362 VLLEKPERV
-371 TAEYVAL
+371 TQAYEAL
-378 ASRCTAPQLFAA
+378 ATRCTPAQLFAA
-390 IRALVQADQQYRG
+390 IRALVQADQQYRQ

-415 LGLVPVFHSEG
+415 LGLVSTFHTTG
-426 ELTPTPSSS
+426 ELATPPPSTASPAQPQAGASAQATPS
-435 PKPAVASTPTASKVA
+435 
-450 TQASPAP
+450 TQASPTPTPTTAP
-457 SPQPTSAPSAQPV
+457 QPQPASPTQPTSAPSPTPAPQPVAPPQPVAVSQPVASPQPAPQPIAQPV
-470 PQPQPT
+470 T
-476 PPTPPPPAPTPSPQ
+476 STPSSEQ
-490 PPITPPPTN
+490 AA
-499 HSTGQPRQLFGR
+499 GGRRQLFGR
-511 RRSAQEGTNGA
+511 RRTGA
-522 QQREVSETKE
+522 GEASEAGQSESPTE
-532 ESEPFSEQDLQRA
+532 EEHEPFTEEELQRA
-545 YVRFVEQELSSEQV
+545 YVRFVEQELSSEQI

-567 ELPAL
+567 ELPTL
-572 TGEREAELALPPGN
+572 QTEGQAELALPPGN
-586 AIRDAVEA
+586 AIRETVEA
-594 VQPQLL
+594 VLPQLQS
-600 TFLRRTLRNSHLTL
+600 FLRRTLHNTRLVLS
-614 TLREKNKREQAL
+614 LREKSTEEQSRL
-626 IALTPEDRMKKLI
+626 ALTPEDRLKKLI
-639 EINPEVQRL
+639 EINPDVQQL
-648 KDELQLRLS
+648 KEQLQLRLS

>member
-1 MVTRRTPL
+1 
-9 TTALDRHFE
+9 
-18 KEYFQQPTA
+18 
-27 LPSAPS
+27 
-33 RESYDHSQT
+33 
-42 TQARSLSLYT
+42 
-52 RNIWS
+52 
-57 TMAENYIV
+57 MADNYIV

-89 TAVLQGRLAHAYLF
+89 TAVQQGRLAHAYLF

-119 KTINCMH
+119 KTINC
-126 LSPEGEACN
+126 LNLTPEGEACN

-172 GMPPALG
+172 TMPPALG

-237 RITVQDITHHLQY
+237 RITVGDITHHLQY
-250 VATSEGIEADETAL
+250 VAQSEGIVADEAAL

-282 DRISSFA
+282 DRIASFA
-289 GGKITYEHALESL
+289 GGQITYEHALESL

-307 AYFIRAFDLL
+307 SYFIRTFDHLL
-317 LAGDYRSL
+317 TGDYRSL

-335 GFEGQTILSGLA
+335 GFEGQTILAGLA

-362 SLLEKPERV
+362 ILLEKPERV
-371 TAEYVAL
+371 TQAYEAL
-378 ASRCTAPQLFAA
+378 ATRCTPAQLFAA
-390 IRALVQADQQYRG
+390 IRALVQADQQYRQ

-415 LGLVPVFHSEG
+415 LGLVSTFHTAG
-426 ELTPTPSSS
+426 ELATPPPSTASPAQPQAGASAQATPS
-435 PKPAVASTPTASKVA
+435 
-450 TQASPAP
+450 TQASPTPTPTTAP
-457 SPQPTSAPSAQPV
+457 QPQPASPTQPTSAPSPTPAPQPVAVSQPAPQPVASPQPVAVSQPVASPQPVAQPAPQPVAQPV
-470 PQPQPT
+470 T
-476 PPTPPPPAPTPSPQ
+476 PTPSSEQ
-490 PPITPPPTN
+490 AA
-499 HSTGQPRQLFGR
+499 GGRRQLFGR
-511 RRSAQEGTNGA
+511 RRTGA
-522 QQREVSETKE
+522 GEASEAGQSESPAE
-532 ESEPFSEQDLQRA
+532 EEHEPFTEEELQRA
-545 YVRFVEQELSSEQV
+545 YVRFVEQELSSEQI

-567 ELPAL
+567 ELPTL
-572 TGEREAELALPPGN
+572 QTEGQAELALPPGN
-586 AIRDAVEA
+586 AIRETVEA
-594 VQPQLL
+594 VLPQLQS
-600 TFLRRTLRNSHLTL
+600 FLRRTLHNTL
-614 TLREKNKREQAL
+614 LVLSLREKSTEEQSRL
-626 IALTPEDRMKKLI
+626 ALTPEDRLKKLI
-639 EINPEVQRL
+639 EINPDVQQL
-648 KDELQLRLS
+648 KEQLQLRLS

>member
-1 MVTRRTPL
+1 
-9 TTALDRHFE
+9 
-18 KEYFQQPTA
+18 
-27 LPSAPS
+27 
-33 RESYDHSQT
+33 
-42 TQARSLSLYT
+42 
-52 RNIWS
+52 
-57 TMAENYIV
+57 MADNYIV

-89 TAVLQGRLAHAYLF
+89 TAVQQGRLAHAYLF

-119 KTINCMH
+119 KTINC
-126 LSPEGEACN
+126 LNLTPEGEACN

-172 GMPPALG
+172 TMPPALG

-237 RITVQDITHHLQY
+237 RITVGDITHHLQY
-250 VATSEGIEADETAL
+250 VAQSEGIVADEAAL

-282 DRISSFA
+282 DRIASFA
-289 GGKITYEHALESL
+289 GGQITYKHALESL

-307 AYFIRAFDLL
+307 SYFIRTFDHLL
-317 LAGDYRSL
+317 TGDYRSL

-335 GFEGQTILSGLA
+335 GFEGQTILAGLA

-362 SLLEKPERV
+362 VLMEKPERV
-371 TAEYVAL
+371 TQAYEAL
-378 ASRCTAPQLFAA
+378 ATRCTPAQLFAA
-390 IRALVQADQQYRG
+390 IRALVQADQQYRQ

-415 LGLVPVFHSEG
+415 LGLVSTFHTAG
-426 ELTPTPSSS
+426 ELATPPPSTASPAQPQAGASVQATPS
-435 PKPAVASTPTASKVA
+435 
-450 TQASPAP
+450 TQASPTPTPTTAP
-457 SPQPTSAPSAQPV
+457 APQPASPPQPTSAPSPTPTTAPAPQPASPPQPASAPSPTPAPQPVASPQPVAQPV
-470 PQPQPT
+470 T
-476 PPTPPPPAPTPSPQ
+476 STPSSEQ
-490 PPITPPPTN
+490 AA
-499 HSTGQPRQLFGR
+499 GGRRQLFGR
-511 RRSAQEGTNGA
+511 RRTGA
-522 QQREVSETKE
+522 GEASEAGQSESPAE
-532 ESEPFSEQDLQRA
+532 EEHEPFTEEELQRA
-545 YVRFVEQELSSEQV
+545 YVRFVEQELSSEQI

-567 ELPAL
+567 ELPTL
-572 TGEREAELALPPGN
+572 QTEGLAELALPPGN
-586 AIRDAVEA
+586 AIRETVEA
-594 VQPQLL
+594 VLPQLQS
-600 TFLRRTLRNSHLTL
+600 FLRRTLHNTL
-614 TLREKNKREQAL
+614 LVLSLREKSTEEQSRL
-626 IALTPEDRMKKLI
+626 ALTPEDRLKKLI
-639 EINPEVQRL
+639 EINPDVQQL
-648 KDELQLRLS
+648 KEQLQLRLS

>member
-1 MVTRRTPL
+1 
-9 TTALDRHFE
+9 
-18 KEYFQQPTA
+18 
-27 LPSAPS
+27 
-33 RESYDHSQT
+33 
-42 TQARSLSLYT
+42 
-52 RNIWS
+52 
-57 TMAENYIV
+57 MADNYIV

-89 TAVLQGRLAHAYLF
+89 TAVQQGRLAHAYLF

-119 KTINCMH
+119 KTINCQS
-126 LSPEGEACN
+126 LTAEGEACN

-172 GMPPALG
+172 TMPPALG

-237 RITVQDITHHLQY
+237 RITVGDITHHLQY
-250 VATSEGIEADETAL
+250 VAQSEGIVADEAAL

-282 DRISSFA
+282 DRIASFA
-289 GGKITYEHALESL
+289 GGQITYEHALESL

-307 AYFIRAFDLL
+307 SYFIRTFDHLL
-317 LAGDYRSL
+317 TGDYRSL

-335 GFEGQTILSGLA
+335 GFEGQTILAGLA

-362 SLLEKPERV
+362 VLLEKPERV
-371 TAEYVAL
+371 TQAYEAL
-378 ASRCTAPQLFAA
+378 AARCTPAQLFAA
-390 IRALVQADQQYRG
+390 IRALVQADQQYRQ

-415 LGLVPVFHSEG
+415 LGLVSTFHTTG
-426 ELTPTPSSS
+426 ELAAPAPSTAPAGQTQAGATAQTASPPQASTAPAPAPAPTAQP
-435 PKPAVASTPTASKVA
+435 TPTAQPSSP
-450 TQASPAP
+450 TPASSTPAP
-457 SPQPTSAPSAQPV
+457 VAEPTV
-470 PQPQPT
+470 PQPQPVVT
-476 PPTPPPPAPTPSPQ
+476 PEPVASPQPAPTPQ
-490 PPITPPPTN
+490 PVAN
-499 HSTGQPRQLFGR
+499 ASSSEQAAGARRQLFGR
-511 RRSAQEGTNGA
+511 RRGSSSDTADSEGGTA
-522 QQREVSETKE
+522 SPAE
-532 ESEPFSEQDLQRA
+532 EEHEPFTEEELQRA
-545 YVRFVEQELSSEQV
+545 YVRFVEQELSSEQI

-567 ELPAL
+567 ELPTL
-572 TGEREAELALPPGN
+572 QTEGQAELALPPGN
-586 AIRDAVEA
+586 AIRETVEA
-594 VQPQLL
+594 VLPQLQS
-600 TFLRRTLRNSHLTL
+600 FLRRTLHNTL
-614 TLREKNKREQAL
+614 LVLSLREKSTEEQSRL
-626 IALTPEDRMKKLI
+626 ALTPEDRLKKLI
-639 EINPEVQRL
+639 EINPDVQQL
-648 KDELQLRLS
+648 KEQLQLRLS

>member
-1 MVTRRTPL
+1 
-9 TTALDRHFE
+9 
-18 KEYFQQPTA
+18 
-27 LPSAPS
+27 
-33 RESYDHSQT
+33 
-42 TQARSLSLYT
+42 
-52 RNIWS
+52 
-57 TMAENYIV
+57 MADNYIV

-74 FQSIVGQGA
+74 FQSIIGQGA

-89 TAVLQGRLAHAYLF
+89 TAVQQGRLAHAYLF

-119 KTINCMH
+119 KTINCQS
-126 LSPEGEACN
+126 LTAEGEACN

-172 GMPPALG
+172 TMPPALG

-237 RITVQDITHHLQY
+237 RITVGDITHHLQY
-250 VATSEGIEADETAL
+250 VAQSEGIVADEAAL

-282 DRISSFA
+282 DRIASFA
-289 GGKITYEHALESL
+289 GGQITYEHALESL

-307 AYFIRAFDLL
+307 SYFIRTFDHLL
-317 LAGDYRSL
+317 TGDYRSL

-335 GFEGQTILSGLA
+335 GFEGQTILAGLA

-362 SLLEKPERV
+362 VLLEKPERV
-371 TAEYVAL
+371 TQAYEAL
-378 ASRCTAPQLFAA
+378 AARCTPAQLFAA
-390 IRALVQADQQYRG
+390 IRALVQADQQYRQ

-415 LGLVPVFHSEG
+415 LGLVSTFHTTG
-426 ELTPTPSSS
+426 ELAAPAPSTAPAGQTQAGATAQTVS
-435 PKPAVASTPTASKVA
+435 PPQASTT
-450 TQASPAP
+450 PAP
-457 SPQPTSAPSAQPV
+457 SPAPTAQPTPTAQPSSPTPASSTPAPVAQPTV
-470 PQPQPT
+470 PQPQPVVT
-476 PPTPPPPAPTPSPQ
+476 PEPVATPQPAPTPQ
-490 PPITPPPTN
+490 PVANAP
-499 HSTGQPRQLFGR
+499 SSEQAAGARRQLFGR
-511 RRSAQEGTNGA
+511 RRGSSSDIADSEGGTA
-522 QQREVSETKE
+522 SPAE
-532 ESEPFSEQDLQRA
+532 EEHEPFTEEELQRA
-545 YVRFVEQELSSEQV
+545 YVRFVEQELSSEQI

-567 ELPAL
+567 ELPSL
-572 TGEREAELALPPGN
+572 QTEGQAELALPPGN
-586 AIRDAVEA
+586 AIRETVEA
-594 VQPQLL
+594 VLPQLQS
-600 TFLRRTLRNSHLTL
+600 FLRSTLHNTQLVLS
-614 TLREKNKREQAL
+614 LREKSSEEQSRL
-626 IALTPEDRMKKLI
+626 ALTPEDRLKKLI
-639 EINPEVQRL
+639 EINPDVQQL
-648 KDELQLRLS
+648 KERLQLRLS

>member
-1 MVTRRTPL
+1 
-9 TTALDRHFE
+9 
-18 KEYFQQPTA
+18 
-27 LPSAPS
+27 
-33 RESYDHSQT
+33 
-42 TQARSLSLYT
+42 
-52 RNIWS
+52 
-57 TMAENYIV
+57 MADNYIV

-89 TAVLQGRLAHAYLF
+89 TAVQQGRLAHAYLF

-119 KTINCMH
+119 KTINCQS
-126 LSPEGEACN
+126 LTAEGEACN

-172 GMPPALG
+172 TMPPALG

-237 RITVQDITHHLQY
+237 RITVGDITHHLQY
-250 VATSEGIEADETAL
+250 VAQSEGIVADEAAL

-282 DRISSFA
+282 DRIASFA
-289 GGKITYEHALESL
+289 GGQITYEHALESL

-307 AYFIRAFDLL
+307 SYFIRTFDDLL
-317 LAGDYRSL
+317 TGDYRSL

-335 GFEGQTILSGLA
+335 GFEGQTILAGLA

-362 SLLEKPERV
+362 VLLEKPERV
-371 TAEYVAL
+371 TQAYEAL
-378 ASRCTAPQLFAA
+378 AARCTPAQLFAA
-390 IRALVQADQQYRG
+390 IRALVQADQQYRQ

-415 LGLVPVFHSEG
+415 LGLVSTFHTTG
-426 ELTPTPSSS
+426 ELAAPAPSTAPAGQTQAGATAQTAS
-435 PKPAVASTPTASKVA
+435 PPQASTT
-450 TQASPAP
+450 PAP
-457 SPQPTSAPSAQPV
+457 SPAPTAQPTPTAQPSSPTPASSTPAPVAQPTV
-470 PQPQPT
+470 PQPQPVVT
-476 PPTPPPPAPTPSPQ
+476 PEPVATPQPAPTPQ
-490 PPITPPPTN
+490 PVANAP
-499 HSTGQPRQLFGR
+499 SSEQAAGARRQLFGR
-511 RRSAQEGTNGA
+511 RRGSSSDTADSEGGTTSPA
-522 QQREVSETKE
+522 E
-532 ESEPFSEQDLQRA
+532 EEHEPFTEEELQRA
-545 YVRFVEQELSSEQV
+545 YVRFVEQELSSEQI

-567 ELPAL
+567 ELPSL
-572 TGEREAELALPPGN
+572 QTEGQAELALPPGN
-586 AIRDAVEA
+586 AIRETVEA
-594 VQPQLL
+594 VLPQLQS
-600 TFLRRTLRNSHLTL
+600 FLRSTLHNTQLVLS
-614 TLREKNKREQAL
+614 LREKSSEEQSRL
-626 IALTPEDRMKKLI
+626 ALTPEDRLKKLI
-639 EINPEVQRL
+639 EINPDVQQL
-648 KDELQLRLS
+648 KERLQLRLS

>member
-1 MVTRRTPL
+1 
-9 TTALDRHFE
+9 
-18 KEYFQQPTA
+18 
-27 LPSAPS
+27 
-33 RESYDHSQT
+33 
-42 TQARSLSLYT
+42 
-52 RNIWS
+52 
-57 TMAENYIV
+57 MADNYIV

-89 TAVLQGRLAHAYLF
+89 TAVQPGRLAHAYLF

-119 KTINCMH
+119 KTINC
-126 LSPEGEACN
+126 LNLTPEGEACN

-172 GMPPALG
+172 TMPPALG

-237 RITVQDITHHLQY
+237 RITVGDITHHLQY
-250 VATSEGIEADETAL
+250 VAQSEGIVADEAAL

-282 DRISSFA
+282 DRIASFA
-289 GGKITYEHALESL
+289 GGQITYEHALESL

-307 AYFIRAFDLL
+307 SYFIRTFDHLL
-317 LAGDYRSL
+317 TGDYRSL

-335 GFEGQTILSGLA
+335 GFEGQTILAGLA

-362 SLLEKPERV
+362 VLLEKPERV
-371 TAEYVAL
+371 TQAYEAL
-378 ASRCTAPQLFAA
+378 ATRCTPAQLFAA
-390 IRALVQADQQYRG
+390 IRALVQADQQYRQ

-415 LGLVPVFHSEG
+415 LGLVSTFHTAG
-426 ELTPTPSSS
+426 ELATPPPNTASPAQPQAGASAQATPS
-435 PKPAVASTPTASKVA
+435 
-450 TQASPAP
+450 TQASSPPTPTTAPAPLPASPPQPASAP
-457 SPQPTSAPSAQPV
+457 SPTPAPQPVASPQPAPQPVAVSQPIASPQPVAQPVTSAPSSEQA
-470 PQPQPT
+470 
-476 PPTPPPPAPTPSPQ
+476 A
-490 PPITPPPTN
+490 
-499 HSTGQPRQLFGR
+499 GGRRQLFGR
-511 RRSAQEGTNGA
+511 RRTGTGEA
-522 QQREVSETKE
+522 SEAGQSESPAE
-532 ESEPFSEQDLQRA
+532 EEHEPFTEEELQRA
-545 YVRFVEQELSSEQV
+545 YVRFVEQELSSEQI

-567 ELPAL
+567 ELPTL
-572 TGEREAELALPPGN
+572 QTEGQAELALPPGN
-586 AIRDAVEA
+586 AIRETVEA
-594 VQPQLL
+594 VLPQLQS
-600 TFLRRTLRNSHLTL
+600 FLRRTLHNTRLVLS
-614 TLREKNKREQAL
+614 LREKSTEEQSRL
-626 IALTPEDRMKKLI
+626 ALTPEDRLKKLI
-639 EINPEVQRL
+639 EINPDVQQL
-648 KDELQLRLS
+648 KEQLQLRLS

>member
-1 MVTRRTPL
+1 
-9 TTALDRHFE
+9 
-18 KEYFQQPTA
+18 
-27 LPSAPS
+27 
-33 RESYDHSQT
+33 
-42 TQARSLSLYT
+42 
-52 RNIWS
+52 
-57 TMAENYIV
+57 MADNYIV

-89 TAVLQGRLAHAYLF
+89 TAVQQGRLAHAYLF

-119 KTINCMH
+119 KTINC
-126 LSPEGEACN
+126 LNLTPEGEACN
-135 ECESCRAFNEGRS
+135 QCESCRAFNEGRS

-172 GMPPALG
+172 TMPPALG

-237 RITVQDITHHLQY
+237 RITVGDITHHLQY
-250 VATSEGIEADETAL
+250 VAQSEGIVADEAAL

-282 DRISSFA
+282 DRIASFA
-289 GGKITYEHALESL
+289 GGQITYEHALESL

-307 AYFIRAFDLL
+307 SYFIRTFDHLL
-317 LAGDYRSL
+317 TGDYRSL

-335 GFEGQTILSGLA
+335 GFEGQTILAGLA

-362 SLLEKPERV
+362 VLLEKPERV
-371 TAEYVAL
+371 TQAYEAL
-378 ASRCTAPQLFAA
+378 ATRCTPAQLFAA
-390 IRALVQADQQYRG
+390 IRALVQADQQYRQ

-415 LGLVPVFHSEG
+415 LGLVSTFHTAG
-426 ELTPTPSSS
+426 ELATPPPSTTSSAQPQAGASAQATPS
-435 PKPAVASTPTASKVA
+435 
-450 TQASPAP
+450 TQASPT
-457 SPQPTSAPSAQPV
+457 PTPTTA
-470 PQPQPT
+470 PQPQPAS
-476 PPTPPPPAPTPSPQ
+476 PTQPASAPSPPPAPQPVAVSQPVASPQ
-490 PPITPPPTN
+490 PAPQPVAVSQPVAPPQSVASPQPIAQPVTSTP
-499 HSTGQPRQLFGR
+499 SSEQAAGGRRQLFGR
-511 RRSAQEGTNGA
+511 RRTGA
-522 QQREVSETKE
+522 GEASEVGQSESPAE
-532 ESEPFSEQDLQRA
+532 EEHEPFTEEELQRA
-545 YVRFVEQELSSEQV
+545 YVRFVEQELSSEQI

-567 ELPAL
+567 ELPTL
-572 TGEREAELALPPGN
+572 QTEGQAELALPPGN
-586 AIRDAVEA
+586 AIRETVEA
-594 VQPQLL
+594 VLPQLQS
-600 TFLRRTLRNSHLTL
+600 FLHRTLHNTRLVLS
-614 TLREKNKREQAL
+614 LREKSTEEQSRL
-626 IALTPEDRMKKLI
+626 ALTPEDRLKKLI
-639 EINPEVQRL
+639 EINPDVQQL
-648 KDELQLRLS
+648 KEQLQLRLS

>member
-1 MVTRRTPL
+1 
-9 TTALDRHFE
+9 
-18 KEYFQQPTA
+18 
-27 LPSAPS
+27 
-33 RESYDHSQT
+33 
-42 TQARSLSLYT
+42 
-52 RNIWS
+52 
-57 TMAENYIV
+57 MADNYIV

-89 TAVLQGRLAHAYLF
+89 TAVQQGRLAHAYLF

-119 KTINCMH
+119 KTINC
-126 LSPEGEACN
+126 LNLTPEGEACN

-172 GMPPALG
+172 TMPPALG
-179 KYKVYIIDE
+179 KYKVYTIDE

-237 RITVQDITHHLQY
+237 RITVGDITHHLQY
-250 VATSEGIEADETAL
+250 VAQSEGIVADEAAL

-277 ALSMF
+277 ARSMF
-282 DRISSFA
+282 DRIASFA
-289 GGKITYEHALESL
+289 GGQITYEHALESL

-307 AYFIRAFDLL
+307 SYFIRTFDHLL
-317 LAGDYRSL
+317 TGDYRSL

-335 GFEGQTILSGLA
+335 GFEGQTILAGLA

-362 SLLEKPERV
+362 VLLEKPERV
-371 TAEYVAL
+371 TQAYEAL
-378 ASRCTAPQLFAA
+378 ATRCTPAQLFAA
-390 IRALVQADQQYRG
+390 IRALVQADQQYRQ

-415 LGLVPVFHSEG
+415 LGLVSTFHTAG
-426 ELTPTPSSS
+426 ELATPPPSTASPAQPQAGALAQATPS
-435 PKPAVASTPTASKVA
+435 
-450 TQASPAP
+450 TQASPTPTPTTAP
-457 SPQPTSAPSAQPV
+457 QPQPASPTQPTSAPSPTPAPQPVAVSQPAPQPVAVSQPVAPPQPVASPQPVAQPV
-470 PQPQPT
+470 T
-476 PPTPPPPAPTPSPQ
+476 STPSSEQ
-490 PPITPPPTN
+490 AA
-499 HSTGQPRQLFGR
+499 GGRRQLFGR
-511 RRSAQEGTNGA
+511 RRTGA
-522 QQREVSETKE
+522 GEASEAGQSESPAE
-532 ESEPFSEQDLQRA
+532 EEHEPFTEEELQRA
-545 YVRFVEQELSSEQV
+545 YVRFVEQELSSEQI

-567 ELPAL
+567 ELPTL
-572 TGEREAELALPPGN
+572 QTEGQAELALPPGN
-586 AIRDAVEA
+586 AIRETVEA
-594 VQPQLL
+594 VLPQLQS
-600 TFLRRTLRNSHLTL
+600 FLRRTLHNTRLVLS
-614 TLREKNKREQAL
+614 LREKSTEEQSRL
-626 IALTPEDRMKKLI
+626 ALTPEDRLKKLI
-639 EINPEVQRL
+639 EINPDVQQL
-648 KDELQLRLS
+648 KEQLQLRLS

>member
-1 MVTRRTPL
+1 
-9 TTALDRHFE
+9 
-18 KEYFQQPTA
+18 
-27 LPSAPS
+27 
-33 RESYDHSQT
+33 
-42 TQARSLSLYT
+42 
-52 RNIWS
+52 
-57 TMAENYIV
+57 MADNYIV

-89 TAVLQGRLAHAYLF
+89 TAVQQGRLAHAYLF

-119 KTINCMH
+119 KTINC
-126 LSPEGEACN
+126 LNLTPEGEACN

-172 GMPPALG
+172 TMPPALG

-237 RITVQDITHHLQY
+237 RITVGDITHHLQY
-250 VATSEGIEADETAL
+250 VAQSEGIVADEAAL

-282 DRISSFA
+282 DRIASFA
-289 GGKITYEHALESL
+289 GGLITYEHALESL

-307 AYFIRAFDLL
+307 SYFIRTFDHLL
-317 LAGDYRSL
+317 TGDYRSL

-335 GFEGQTILSGLA
+335 GFEGQTILAGLA

-362 SLLEKPERV
+362 VLLEKPERV
-371 TAEYVAL
+371 TQAYEAL
-378 ASRCTAPQLFAA
+378 AARCTPAQLFAA
-390 IRALVQADQQYRG
+390 IRALVQADQQYRQ

-415 LGLVPVFHSEG
+415 LGLVSTFHTAG
-426 ELTPTPSSS
+426 ELATPPPSTASPAQPQAGASAQATPSPQASPTPTPTTAPAPQPAS
-435 PKPAVASTPTASKVA
+435 PTQPTSTPSPT
-450 TQASPAP
+450 PAP
-457 SPQPTSAPSAQPV
+457 QPVASPQPTPQPVASPQPVAQPAPQPVASPQPAPQPIAQPV
-470 PQPQPT
+470 T
-476 PPTPPPPAPTPSPQ
+476 STPSSEQ
-490 PPITPPPTN
+490 AA
-499 HSTGQPRQLFGR
+499 GGRRQLFGR
-511 RRSAQEGTNGA
+511 RRTGA
-522 QQREVSETKE
+522 GEASEAGQSESPAE
-532 ESEPFSEQDLQRA
+532 EEHEPFTEEELQRA
-545 YVRFVEQELSSEQV
+545 YVRFVEQELSSEQI

-567 ELPAL
+567 ELPTL
-572 TGEREAELALPPGN
+572 QTEGQAELALPPGN
-586 AIRDAVEA
+586 AIRETVEA
-594 VQPQLL
+594 VLPQLQS
-600 TFLRRTLRNSHLTL
+600 FLRRTLHNTL
-614 TLREKNKREQAL
+614 LVLSLREKSTEEQSRL
-626 IALTPEDRMKKLI
+626 ALTPEDRLKKLI
-639 EINPEVQRL
+639 EINPDVQQL
-648 KDELQLRLS
+648 KEQLQLRLS

>member
-1 MVTRRTPL
+1 
-9 TTALDRHFE
+9 
-18 KEYFQQPTA
+18 
-27 LPSAPS
+27 
-33 RESYDHSQT
+33 
-42 TQARSLSLYT
+42 
-52 RNIWS
+52 
-57 TMAENYIV
+57 MADNYIV

-89 TAVLQGRLAHAYLF
+89 TAVQQGRLAHAYLF

-119 KTINCMH
+119 KTINCQS
-126 LSPEGEACN
+126 LTAEGEACN

-172 GMPPALG
+172 TMPPALG

-237 RITVQDITHHLQY
+237 RITVGDITHHLQY
-250 VATSEGIEADETAL
+250 VAQSEGIVADEAAL

-282 DRISSFA
+282 DRIASFA
-289 GGKITYEHALESL
+289 GGQITYEHALESL

-307 AYFIRAFDLL
+307 SYFIRTFDHLL
-317 LAGDYRSL
+317 TGDYRSL

-335 GFEGQTILSGLA
+335 GFEGQTILAGLA

-362 SLLEKPERV
+362 VLLEKPERV
-371 TAEYVAL
+371 TQAYEAL
-378 ASRCTAPQLFAA
+378 AARCTPAQLFAA
-390 IRALVQADQQYRG
+390 IRALVQADQQYRQ

-415 LGLVPVFHSEG
+415 LGLVSTFHTAG
-426 ELTPTPSSS
+426 ELAAPAPSTAPAGQTQAGATAQTAS
-435 PKPAVASTPTASKVA
+435 PPQASTT
-450 TQASPAP
+450 PAP
-457 SPQPTSAPSAQPV
+457 SPAPTAQPTTTAQPSSPTPASSTPAPVAQPTAPQPQPVVIPEPVATPQPAPTPQPVTSAPSNEQA
-470 PQPQPT
+470 
-476 PPTPPPPAPTPSPQ
+476 A
-490 PPITPPPTN
+490 
-499 HSTGQPRQLFGR
+499 GARRQLFGR
-511 RRSAQEGTNGA
+511 RRGSSSDTADSEGGTA
-522 QQREVSETKE
+522 SPTE
-532 ESEPFSEQDLQRA
+532 EEHEPFTEEELQRA
-545 YVRFVEQELSSEQV
+545 YVRFVEQELSSEQI

-567 ELPAL
+567 ELPSL
-572 TGEREAELALPPGN
+572 QTEGQAELALPPGN
-586 AIRDAVEA
+586 AIRETVEA
-594 VQPQLL
+594 VLPQLQS
-600 TFLRRTLRNSHLTL
+600 FLRSTLHNTQLVLS
-614 TLREKNKREQAL
+614 LREKSSEEQSRL
-626 IALTPEDRMKKLI
+626 ALTPEDRLKKLI
-639 EINPEVQRL
+639 EINPDVQQL
-648 KDELQLRLS
+648 KEQLQLRLS

>member
-1 MVTRRTPL
+1 M
-9 TTALDRHFE
+9 
-18 KEYFQQPTA
+18 
-27 LPSAPS
+27 
-33 RESYDHSQT
+33 
-42 TQARSLSLYT
+42 
-52 RNIWS
+52 
-57 TMAENYIV
+57 
-65 SARKYRPDS
+65 
-74 FQSIVGQGA
+74 
-83 MASTLR
+83 
-89 TAVLQGRLAHAYLF
+89 
-103 CGPRG
+103 
-108 VGKTTAARVLA
+108 
-119 KTINCMH
+119 
-126 LSPEGEACN
+126 
-135 ECESCRAFNEGRS
+135 
-148 FNIFELDAASNNSV
+148 
-162 EDIRQLTEQV
+162 
-172 GMPPALG
+172 
-179 KYKVYIIDE
+179 
-188 VHMLSVTAFNAFLK
+188 
-202 TLEEPP
+202 
-208 SYAIFILATT
+208 
-218 EKHKILPTI
+218 
-227 LSRCQIYDFK
+227 
-237 RITVQDITHHLQY
+237 
-250 VATSEGIEADETAL
+250 
-264 GLIAEK
+264 
-270 ADGGMRD
+270 
-277 ALSMF
+277 
-282 DRISSFA
+282 
-289 GGKITYEHALESL
+289 
-302 NVLDY
+302 
-307 AYFIRAFDLL
+307 
-317 LAGDYRSL
+317 
-325 LLLLDELLGK
+325 GK

-435 PKPAVASTPTASKVA
+435 PKPAVTSAPTAPKVT
-450 TQASPAP
+450 TQASPTP
-457 SPQPTSAPSAQPV
+457 SPQPTPAPSAQPV
-470 PQPQPT
+470 PQPRPT
-476 PPTPPPPAPTPSPQ
+476 PPTPPPPAPASTPQ
-490 PPITPPPTN
+490 PPSTPPSANP
-499 HSTGQPRQLFGR
+499 STGQTRQLFGR
-511 RRSAQEGTNGA
+511 RRSVQEGTGET
-522 QQREVSETKE
+522 QQREVSEATE

-614 TLREKNKREQAL
+614 TLREKNKQEQEL

>member
-1 MVTRRTPL
+1 
-9 TTALDRHFE
+9 
-18 KEYFQQPTA
+18 
-27 LPSAPS
+27 
-33 RESYDHSQT
+33 
-42 TQARSLSLYT
+42 
-52 RNIWS
+52 
-57 TMAENYIV
+57 MADNYIV

-89 TAVLQGRLAHAYLF
+89 TAVQQGRLAHAYLF

-119 KTINCMH
+119 KTINC
-126 LSPEGEACN
+126 LNLTPEGEACN

-172 GMPPALG
+172 TMPPALG

-208 SYAIFILATT
+208 SYAIFILAST

-237 RITVQDITHHLQY
+237 RITVGDITHHLQY
-250 VATSEGIEADETAL
+250 VAQSEGIVADEAAL

-282 DRISSFA
+282 DRIASFA
-289 GGKITYEHALESL
+289 GGQITYEHALESL

-307 AYFIRAFDLL
+307 SYFIRTFDHLL
-317 LAGDYRSL
+317 TGDYRSL

-335 GFEGQTILSGLA
+335 GFEGQTILAGLA

-362 SLLEKPERV
+362 VLMEKPERV
-371 TAEYVAL
+371 TQAYEAL
-378 ASRCTAPQLFAA
+378 ATRCTPAQLFAA
-390 IRALVQADQQYRG
+390 IRALVQADQQYRQ

-415 LGLVPVFHSEG
+415 LGLVSTFHTAG
-426 ELTPTPSSS
+426 ELATPPPSTTSPAQPQAGASAQATPS
-435 PKPAVASTPTASKVA
+435 
-450 TQASPAP
+450 TQASPTPTPTTAP
-457 SPQPTSAPSAQPV
+457 QPQPASPTQPTSAPSPTPAPQPVAVSQPAPQPAPQPIAQPV
-470 PQPQPT
+470 T
-476 PPTPPPPAPTPSPQ
+476 STPSSEQ
-490 PPITPPPTN
+490 AA
-499 HSTGQPRQLFGR
+499 GGRRQLFGR
-511 RRSAQEGTNGA
+511 RRTGA
-522 QQREVSETKE
+522 GEASEAGQSESPTE
-532 ESEPFSEQDLQRA
+532 EEHEPFTEEELQRA
-545 YVRFVEQELSSEQV
+545 YVRFVEQELSSEQI

-567 ELPAL
+567 ELPTL
-572 TGEREAELALPPGN
+572 QTEGQAELALPPGN
-586 AIRDAVEA
+586 AIRETVEA
-594 VQPQLL
+594 VLPQLQS
-600 TFLRRTLRNSHLTL
+600 FLRRTLHNTL
-614 TLREKNKREQAL
+614 LVLSLREKSTEEQSRL
-626 IALTPEDRMKKLI
+626 ALTPEDRLKKLI
-639 EINPEVQRL
+639 EINPDVQQL
-648 KDELQLRLS
+648 KEQLQLRLS

>member
-1 MVTRRTPL
+1 
-9 TTALDRHFE
+9 
-18 KEYFQQPTA
+18 
-27 LPSAPS
+27 
-33 RESYDHSQT
+33 
-42 TQARSLSLYT
+42 
-52 RNIWS
+52 
-57 TMAENYIV
+57 MADNYIV

-89 TAVLQGRLAHAYLF
+89 TAVQQGRLAHAYLF

-119 KTINCMH
+119 KTINC
-126 LSPEGEACN
+126 LNLTPEGEACN

-172 GMPPALG
+172 TMPPALG

-237 RITVQDITHHLQY
+237 RITVGDITHHLQY
-250 VATSEGIEADETAL
+250 VAQSEGIVADEAAL

-277 ALSMF
+277 ALAMF
-282 DRISSFA
+282 DRIASFA
-289 GGKITYEHALESL
+289 GGQITYEHALESL

-307 AYFIRAFDLL
+307 SYFIRTFDHLL
-317 LAGDYRSL
+317 TGDYRSL

-335 GFEGQTILSGLA
+335 GFEGQTILAGLA

-362 SLLEKPERV
+362 VLLEKPERV
-371 TAEYVAL
+371 TQAYEAL
-378 ASRCTAPQLFAA
+378 ATRCTPAQLFAA
-390 IRALVQADQQYRG
+390 IRALVQADQQYRQ

-415 LGLVPVFHSEG
+415 LGLVSTFHTAG
-426 ELTPTPSSS
+426 ELATPPPS
-435 PKPAVASTPTASKVA
+435 TASPA
-450 TQASPAP
+450 QPQAGASAQATLSTQASPTPTPTTAP
-457 SPQPTSAPSAQPV
+457 APQPASPTQPASAPS
-470 PQPQPT
+470 
-476 PPTPPPPAPTPSPQ
+476 PPPAPQPVAVSQPVASPQ
-490 PPITPPPTN
+490 PAPQPVAVSQPVAPPQPVASPQPIAQPVTSTP
-499 HSTGQPRQLFGR
+499 SSEQAAGGRLQLFGR
-511 RRSAQEGTNGA
+511 RRTGA
-522 QQREVSETKE
+522 GEAIEAGQSDSPAE
-532 ESEPFSEQDLQRA
+532 EEHEPFTEEELQRA
-545 YVRFVEQELSSEQV
+545 YVRFVEQELSSEQI

-567 ELPAL
+567 ELPTL
-572 TGEREAELALPPGN
+572 QTEGQAELALPPGN
-586 AIRDAVEA
+586 AIRETVEA
-594 VQPQLL
+594 VLPQLQS
-600 TFLRRTLRNSHLTL
+600 FLRRTLHNTL
-614 TLREKNKREQAL
+614 LVLSLREKSTEEQSRL
-626 IALTPEDRMKKLI
+626 ALTPEDRLKKLI
-639 EINPEVQRL
+639 EINPDVQQL
-648 KDELQLRLS
+648 KEQLQLRLS